1 MEGNAIMNRPM
12 GWFIMQADV
21 PEGLKAPWDI
31 IGGVEK
37 ASRDSTQRGFYTM
50 KEHPILFS
58 GPMVRAILEG
68 RKTVTRRVI
77 KPQPGEGV
85 YTQRLTTGDQIT
97 WEAEATDQSWKCP
110 YGAIGDR
117 LWVRETHQILHLD
130 TTICAYRASCPDDS
144 FNYVSP
150 SDSSVQQINIGI
162 WRPSI
167 FMSRYASRI
176 TLEITDIKVERLQ
189 DITSS
194 EVRKEGL
201 PDLDAGA
208 VGAFAR
214 MWSEINPKYP
224 WQSNPWL
231 WVIEFKK
238 L

>member
-1 MEGNAIMNRPM
+1 
-12 GWFIMQADV
+12 
-21 PEGLKAPWDI
+21 
-31 IGGVEK
+31 
-37 ASRDSTQRGFYTM
+37 M
-50 KEHPILFS
+50 KERPILFS
-58 GPMVRAILEG
+58 GMMVNAILEG

-77 KPQPGEGV
+77 KPQPLHDCTHGDYYKG
-85 YTQRLTTGDQIT
+85 TQIIGHTFDDGLGPR
-97 WEAEATDQSWKCP
+97 KCQ
-110 YGAIGDR
+110 YGLVNDR
-117 LWVRETHQILHLD
+117 LWVRETWQKAHVNCWGGLPKTVD
-130 TTICAYRASCPDDS
+130 PNDPEYAAYYRSGFDRS
-144 FNYVSP
+144 EP
-150 SDSSVQQINIGI
+150 SG

-167 FMSRYASRI
+167 FMPRWASRL
-176 TLEITDIKVERLQ
+176 TLEIISIRVERLQ
-189 DITSS
+189 DITPS